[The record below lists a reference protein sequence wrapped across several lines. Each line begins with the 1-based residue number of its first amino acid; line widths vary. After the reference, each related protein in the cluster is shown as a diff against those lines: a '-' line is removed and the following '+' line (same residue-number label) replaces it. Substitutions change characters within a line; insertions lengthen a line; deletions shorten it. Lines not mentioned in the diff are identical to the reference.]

1 MRIGNEFREV
11 KITKEIFDY
20 YKPTFDIEFHKEG
33 KIFYVKYDNEHSQ
46 MPEYMYEY
54 RVDGR
59 VSGGRRKCITKTY
72 NQFMNVVHQ
81 YCEDRGFKLKYREN
95 ETGWCKYNDY
105 HYDILIPKSFGWNYS
120 VYEWSGHPIE
130 WYGVDL
136 FRELHEKDG
145 DAYSPSFDENS
156 GSSIR
161 IVWEMA

>member
-1 MRIGNEFREV
+1 MRRLGRQFREV

-33 KIFYVKYDNEHSQ
+33 KIFYLKYDYEHPHLPQ
-46 MPEYMYEY
+46 EY
-54 RVDGR
+54 RLMWNKKN
-59 VSGGRRKCITKTY
+59 RKATKTY

-145 DAYSPSFDENS
+145 DAYSPYF
-156 GSSIR
+156 
-161 IVWEMA
+161 